1 LKLLLSTLYK
11 YIESMKFNSEKQ
23 QIFLFQNFH
32 PLRILSVRL
41 PCFNFDLQI
50 SRDAV
55 YLIGIFEVVNL
66 AESAKQ
72 IDT

>member
-1 LKLLLSTLYK
+1 
-11 YIESMKFNSEKQ
+11 MKFNSEKQ
-23 QIFLFQNFH
+23 LQQKSRQIFLFQNFH

-41 PCFNFDLQI
+41 PCFYLNLQI